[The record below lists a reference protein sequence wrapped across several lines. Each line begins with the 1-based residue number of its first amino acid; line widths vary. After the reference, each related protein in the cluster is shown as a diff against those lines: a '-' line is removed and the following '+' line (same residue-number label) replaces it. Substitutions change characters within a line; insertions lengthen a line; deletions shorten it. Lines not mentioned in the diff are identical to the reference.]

1 MLSRNSL
8 DFERSRQW
16 PAQVQAD
23 LHQKIFFVAHPRGG
37 DSRSLRIRRQLKY
50 RSISVR
56 PISWDILRRR
66 QVIAVTL
73 LASNAVRET
82 RSRVLSNMELSSV
95 GRSVIG
101 ADSAPSSQNGGNAL
115 ASTAVKS
122 KLGRRGLQLL
132 SWLAPVVLVVIW
144 EWLAQAGWLSPQVL
158 PAPSKVIR
166 TAFKLATTGTLLNDL
181 GVSLLRAAAGFAI
194 GTAVGGGL
202 GILVGFSKIAEAA
215 IDRSV
220 QMIRAI
226 PFLAALPLVIVWLG
240 VGETQKIFLVALGV
254 TFPMYINTVLGIRQ
268 VDPKLLELGRVQGL
282 SSIQLIHRIILPGAL
297 PSILTGVRY
306 ALATAWLALVVAETI
321 GAQSGIGFLA
331 MDAREFLR
339 TDVIVLTIVIYAL
352 IGVAADGIARFLE
365 RRFLA
370 WHPNYGAAR

>member
-1 MLSRNSL
+1 M
-8 DFERSRQW
+8 
-16 PAQVQAD
+16 
-23 LHQKIFFVAHPRGG
+23 
-37 DSRSLRIRRQLKY
+37 
-50 RSISVR
+50 
-56 PISWDILRRR
+56 
-66 QVIAVTL
+66 
-73 LASNAVRET
+73 SNI
-82 RSRVLSNMELSSV
+82 ELSQID
-95 GRSVIG
+95 RTVIG
-101 ADSAPSSQNGGNAL
+101 ADSGPPSQSRDRSL
-115 ASTAVKS
+115 ASTS
-122 KLGRRGLQLL
+122 RLGARGLQLL
-132 SWLAPVVLVVIW
+132 SWLAPVLLVIIW
-144 EWLAQAGWLSPQVL
+144 EALAQAGWLSPQVL

-181 GVSLLRAAAGFAI
+181 GVSLLRAAAGFAL
-194 GTAVGGGL
+194 GAAVGAAL
-202 GILVGFSKIAEAA
+202 GILVGFSRIAEAV

-240 VGETQKIFLVALGV
+240 VGEAEKIFLVALGV
-254 TFPMYINTVLGIRQ
+254 TFPIYINTVLGIRQ

-282 SSIQLIHRIILPGAL
+282 NSLQLIRRIILPGAL

-339 TDVIVLTIVIYAL
+339 TDVIILTIVIYAL
-352 IGVAADGIARFLE
+352 IGIAADAIARLLE
-365 RRFLA
+365 RRLLA

>member
-1 MLSRNSL
+1 
-8 DFERSRQW
+8 
-16 PAQVQAD
+16 
-23 LHQKIFFVAHPRGG
+23 
-37 DSRSLRIRRQLKY
+37 
-50 RSISVR
+50 
-56 PISWDILRRR
+56 
-66 QVIAVTL
+66 
-73 LASNAVRET
+73 
-82 RSRVLSNMELSSV
+82 LSNIELSDI
-95 GRSVIG
+95 GRTIG
-101 ADSAPSSQNGGNAL
+101 ADEKPSSQNGDNARAL
-115 ASTAVKS
+115 ASTKI
-122 KLGRRGLQLL
+122 KLGARGLLLL
-132 SWLAPVVLVVIW
+132 SWLAPVVLVIVW

-158 PAPSKVIR
+158 PAPSKVAR

-181 GVSLLRAAAGFAI
+181 GVSLLRASAGFAI
-194 GTAVGGGL
+194 GTTVGAAL
-202 GILVGFSKIAEAA
+202 GTLVGFSRIAEAA

-220 QMIRAI
+220 QMIRAV
-226 PFLAALPLVIVWLG
+226 PFLAVLPLVIVWLG

-254 TFPMYINTVLGIRQ
+254 TFPIYINTVLGIRQ

-282 SSIQLIHRIILPGAL
+282 SSIQLIRRIILPGAL

-339 TDVIVLTIVIYAL
+339 TDVIILTIVIYAL

-365 RRFLA
+365 RRLLA